1 MRASLPFLHNTSKE
15 ITERGPKKKVPKRP
29 KERKKERKKEGKKDR
44 EKKLTRRLHRRS
56 RCNPRPP

>member
-1 MRASLPFLHNTSKE
+1 MHASLPFLHNTSKE
-15 ITERGPKKKVPKRP
+15 ITERGPKKKVPKGQ
-29 KERKKERKKEGKKDR
+29 KERKKERKKER